1 MLYYY
6 YINKSIMKKNLIKI
20 RLLFCRC
27 AQGFI
32 GKFCEVKLLDADAM
46 GKGKAMSFDKI
57 KFHI

>member
-1 MLYYY
+1 
-6 YINKSIMKKNLIKI
+6 MKKNLIKI